1 MFYLCVFFPP
11 LLLSLLLLSALSD
24 KRRQPAKQGC
34 SGTNLSITAD
44 GTLTTCTLKIKLAL
58 KADAWQPSL
67 WKWLQCS
74 ATEKAEREKNILRKQ
89 QCDGS
94 RERESWKKGKT
105 KVESKRNKKHG
116 IDGGNLCYFPA
127 FFNLVIFSE
136 DLQAFPGMLLQ
147 VALDSS
153 GLSNNLKVLISS
165 ATETRL
171 LLTHTQSWPRPVSI
185 FQMSWTLSEA
195 LKTISMQTFSMN
207 LRTHII
213 SQSHSI
219 EGQNQKN

>member
-74 ATEKAEREKNILRKQ
+74 ATEKAEWEKNILRKQ

-94 RERESWKKGKT
+94 RERERERAERREKQKLKA
-105 KVESKRNKKHG
+105 KRIRSTALMVG
-116 IDGGNLCYFPA
+116 IC
-127 FFNLVIFSE
+127 VISLPFLIWWSS
-136 DLQAFPGMLLQ
+136 LRTCRHFQGCCCKSLLILR
-147 VALDSS
+147 V
-153 GLSNNLKVLISS
+153 
-165 ATETRL
+165 
-171 LLTHTQSWPRPVSI
+171 
-185 FQMSWTLSEA
+185 FQ
-195 LKTISMQTFSMN
+195 TISKF
-207 LRTHII
+207 
-213 SQSHSI
+213 
-219 EGQNQKN
+219 

>member
-1 MFYLCVFFPP
+1 MKKLNVTFRLIESPLKSVSGGLFYLCVFFPP

-74 ATEKAEREKNILRKQ
+74 ATEKAEWEKNILRKQ

-105 KVESKRNKKHG
+105 KVESKKNKKHG

-165 ATETRL
+165 PAETRL
-171 LLTHTQSWPRPVSI
+171 LLTRAVMTPTGVNS
-185 FQMSWTLSEA
+185 FCWTFS
-195 LKTISMQTFSMN
+195 LKTIIADLSKQ
-207 LRTHII
+207 
-213 SQSHSI
+213 Q
-219 EGQNQKN
+219 G